1 MYPVIKI
8 SILPTIKHPCH
19 DQKVHKRFKTS
30 KTHILP
36 SKTLKTL
43 NIFYNVTVFQFFTNA
58 IRPAYLLFMTWP
70 FIMHVST
77 KWTNLKIHA
86 CLPQHCKKD
95 LNMQIWVDGHYNFF
109 SWLSNLL
116 RHRICFF
123 WSLANLDSNG
133 FLINIRW
140 RLVCS
145 SKRMNL
151 QLLCTHN

>member
-8 SILPTIKHPCH
+8 SILPTLKDPCH
-19 DQKVHKRFKTS
+19 DQKVHKRAPFKNTQFN
-30 KTHILP
+30 
-36 SKTLKTL
+36 L
-43 NIFYNVTVFQFFTNA
+43 NHGWIFFLQCFTVFQFFTNA